1 VALERALTPPPVFG
15 RGSKEADRKISVQNR
30 MRRLARDDK
39 LTETDGVRID
49 SEIEVTLLDD
59 TPPETKQRD
68 QELVGDD
75 FRNHKG
81 DALERLENLLRIQA
95 EERRYL
101 QSIERNG
108 GTGRVVEF
116 LCGRLELLESEIVEL
131 KAKRT
136 SASLDRAV

>member
-1 VALERALTPPPVFG
+1 
-15 RGSKEADRKISVQNR
+15 VQNR